1 MSIEQQQVGEEKIQA
16 PQTSSFH
23 FYSIGMVA
31 ANKLRGSSVIE
42 VTPIEVTPLLSGEL
56 TDNVT
61 EVELAGSDSLG
72 QSYNVKSKMTAS
84 IQAHWIPMSD
94 TNRLT
99 APDVRR
105 GEVVAIYQFGDS
117 DVYHWACLRDMH
129 YLRRLETV
137 TYVFSADPNAP
148 ADPKADNCYYL
159 EVSTHDGV
167 VTFRTSKANGE
178 PFAYTMQFN
187 TKEGK
192 VVLTDD
198 IDNYFT
204 IDSEQNLLEMRS
216 SGGSFMQILDKDI
229 TINAEGNYT
238 RIVKGNV
245 TETTEGSSSTNT
257 QGPVSNETASS
268 MSNSAASSITNSAPA
283 ITEDAGSIAL
293 NGTISSG
300 GGSFG
305 GKGDVKMQGDVK
317 IDGVV
322 EADQGAVF
330 GGTVKANQII
340 SEQAVI
346 APNV

>member
-1 MSIEQQQVGEEKIQA
+1 MTIEQQQVGEEKVQA
-16 PQTSSFH
+16 PQTSNFH

-56 TDNVT
+56 TDNIT

-204 IDSEQNLLEMRS
+204 IDSERNLLEMRS
-216 SGGSFMQILDKDI
+216 SAGSFMQILDKDI
-229 TINAEGNYT
+229 HIHAEGNYT
-238 RIVKGNV
+238 RTVKGNV
-245 TETTEGSSSTNT
+245 IQSTEGSSSTNT
-257 QGPVSNETASS
+257 QGPVSHDTASS

-283 ITEDAGSIAL
+283 ITEDAATIAL
-293 NGTISSG
+293 AGNVTSQ
-300 GGSFG
+300 GGSHG
-305 GKGDVKMQGDVK
+305 GAGDMRMKGNVS
-317 IDGVV
+317 IEGVV
-322 EADQGAVF
+322 EADQGANF
-330 GGTVKANQII
+330 GGTVRAQKII
-340 SEQAVI
+340 SDQAI
-346 APNV
+346 SAPNV